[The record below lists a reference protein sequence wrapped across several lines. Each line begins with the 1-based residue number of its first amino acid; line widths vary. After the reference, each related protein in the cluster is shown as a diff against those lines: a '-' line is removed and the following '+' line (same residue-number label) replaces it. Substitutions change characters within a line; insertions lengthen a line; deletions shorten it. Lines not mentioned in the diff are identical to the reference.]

1 MEEELKDQFQDIEK
15 INFPNDNMR
24 IRLQESKE
32 IIKN

>member
-24 IRLQESKE
+24 IDFKKSKE
-32 IIKN
+32 IH